1 MMRIALVGN
10 PNSGKTTL
18 FNQLT
23 GTYQTVGNWPGVT
36 VEKKE
41 GWIKGAKDMALIDLP
56 GIYSLSPY
64 SLEEIVTRDYI
75 AYERPDLIINIID
88 GSNLERNLYLTSQ
101 VMEVG
106 IPVLI
111 ALNMMD
117 VVKRRGDEIDIPA
130 LEKKLNTQIIP
141 ISAVKGEG
149 MEALIHAIHH
159 PDSKLTGSLMT
170 FNSPIEDAIDKT
182 VSLFTEDQGPL
193 SRYNAIKL
201 LEEDPRI
208 SKEVPLKSK
217 EEMDELI
224 DGLHSIYDEDTEA
237 IFINA
242 RYDLITD
249 LLRGVYHKKYDHS
262 SSITEK
268 IDRIVTNKYL
278 ALPIFFG
285 ILWFIY
291 WISVTTV
298 GEYTIGVIEGGVE
311 NLQSNLF
318 NFLTAQGANEMLISL
333 FVNGII
339 GSLGAVFTF
348 LPQLMILF
356 LCLGLLEDTGYM
368 SRIAFIMDRLFRRF
382 GLSGK
387 SIIPM
392 LVGTGC
398 SVPGIMATRTIE
410 NKKDRELTILLT
422 PFMPCG
428 AKLPIFGMI
437 IAMMFPG
444 ASWVGPSVYF
454 IALGGIILS
463 GLFLKQFGRYKG
475 DSEPFILELPSYHI
489 PSFKGTMQ
497 NLINKAK
504 EFIAKAGTII
514 FLGVLLI
521 WFLQSFSPGLKFIG
535 DEIELS
541 ILARFGKSIQW
552 LFKPLGFGDW
562 APVVSVLTGFVA
574 KEMVVATMAS
584 IGQVAPIVFTQV
596 SAFAFMVF
604 IIFSAP
610 CFAAIGAMKSEFGSV
625 KKTLKALGYQMGFAY
640 VLSFLVNFIGSKIFA
655 GANAMKP
662 MVLDYNNIEAMSE
675 SLDISNG
682 GHNFIYFLLAGLVIG
697 GVIILFNHFSE
708 NKRRSEQS

>member
-1 MMRIALVGN
+1 M
-10 PNSGKTTL
+10 
-18 FNQLT
+18 
-23 GTYQTVGNWPGVT
+23 GNWPGVT

-41 GWIKGAKDMALIDLP
+41 GWIKGAKNMSLIDLP

-106 IPVLI
+106 IPVII

-130 LEKKLNTQIIP
+130 LEKKLNTKIIP

-149 MEALIHAIHH
+149 TEELIHAIHH
-159 PDSKLTGSLMT
+159 LDPKLTGSIMK
-170 FNSPIEDAIDKT
+170 FDSKIEDAIDET
-182 VSLFTEDQGPL
+182 MNLFVEDQGRL

-208 SKEVPLKSK
+208 SKKIPLRP
-217 EEMDELI
+217 EERLEELI
-224 DGLHSIYDEDTEA
+224 DHLKSIYDEDTEA

-242 RYDLITD
+242 RYDFITD
-249 LLRGVYHKKYDHS
+249 LLRGIYRKKHDHNLS
-262 SSITEK
+262 VTGK

-298 GEYTIGVIEGGVE
+298 GEFTIGAIEGGVE
-311 NLQSNLF
+311 KLQEVVF
-318 NFLTAQGANEMLISL
+318 NFLTAQGANEVLISL

-410 NKKDRELTILLT
+410 NQKDRELTILLT

-444 ASWVGPSVYF
+444 SSWVGPSIYF

-463 GLFLKQFGRYKG
+463 GLFLKQFDRYKG
-475 DSEPFILELPSYHI
+475 EPEPFILELPSYHI
-489 PSFKGTMQ
+489 PSLKGTVQ
-497 NLINKAK
+497 NLVNKAK
-504 EFIAKAGTII
+504 EFISKAGSVI
-514 FLGVLLI
+514 FLGALLI
-521 WFLQSFSPGLKFIG
+521 WFLQSFSPGLQFVG
-535 DEIELS
+535 DRIELS
-541 ILARFGKSIQW
+541 ILARIGQSIQW
-552 LFKPLGFGDW
+552 IFKPLGFGDNW
-562 APVVSVLTGFVA
+562 APVVAVLTGFAA

-584 IGQVAPIVFTQV
+584 IGQVVPIIFTQV

-610 CFAAIGAMKSEFGSV
+610 CFAAIGAMKSELGST

-655 GANAMKP
+655 GTTAMKP
-662 MVLDYNNIEAMSE
+662 MVLDYKNIEAMSE
-675 SLDISNG
+675 SLDISSG
-682 GHNFIYFLLAGLVIG
+682 GHTFIYFLLAGLIIG
-697 GVIILFNHFSE
+697 GVIILYNHFSE
-708 NKRRSEQS
+708 QKKRSEQS